1 MGKTSRKK
9 YTPEFKAQVA
19 IEALKEQQRYICIT
33 MKTFIDKGHGRN
45 TAGQRSPDGLFLEYY
60 YNRVVARRG

>member
-19 IEALKEQQRYICIT
+19 IVLIPDDTRSLFVR
-33 MKTFIDKGHGRN
+33 KTEIGYEVN
-45 TAGQRSPDGLFLEYY
+45 TTGKFEMI
-60 YNRVVARRG
+60 

>member
-19 IEALKEQQRYICIT
+19 IEALKEQWALGGVG
-33 MKTFIDKGHGRN
+33 KD
-45 TAGQRSPDGLFLEYY
+45 
-60 YNRVVARRG
+60 V

>member
-19 IEALKEQQRYICIT
+19 IEALKEQATLAELVKKYHLQYRYYSAPGT
-33 MKTFIDKGHGRN
+33 
-45 TAGQRSPDGLFLEYY
+45 LFL
-60 YNRVVARRG
+60 NTKVSNKGI

>member
-19 IEALKEQQRYICIT
+19 IETLKEQPT
-33 MKTFIDKGHGRN
+33 LAWLAANFS
-45 TAGQRSPDGLFLEYY
+45 AG
-60 YNRVVARRG
+60 